1 MNFTLDN
8 ILLIKL
14 RYIIGMLFCGR
25 MSLFLIDVQESN
37 RGGVV
42 LCLQNKFQVIYEK
55 KEMNKR

>member
-1 MNFTLDN
+1 
-8 ILLIKL
+8 
-14 RYIIGMLFCGR
+14 MLFCGR